1 MIMATKHD
9 VIKEE
14 LEGYL
19 KASREGKSK
28 ILDRLETTLRMHRK
42 AIIRR
47 FKVIQFRSKSYDF
60 NDHRGRPLYYTP
72 DVTTALKYVWD
83 NSHELCAER
92 LHSMILEYVEI
103 FIRDGMWKFN
113 NETTDKLFSMSI
125 GTIKDRLSKFERV
138 ISGGGRCMTK
148 PSDLKEI
155 IPVRRGPWDNPGP
168 GHGEVD
174 TVAHCGNTAEG
185 RFAYTVQYTDI
196 CLTWCFLGSQM
207 GRGKKETVDN
217 ISAMRDRSPFKWHG
231 LDPDSGGE
239 FINWNLNDKCKKWKV
254 TLTRIRPGMKNDHG
268 HIEQKNDKN
277 VRKFAGYI
285 RIDTNEKLEILN
297 ELYRVLEIYINH
309 FLPSMK
315 CVEKIRY
322 NITHSSRKY
331 DQPKTP
337 YRRFMEHSDI
347 PKHAKIKLQKLHKTL
362 NPKILHDE
370 ILRLRKKLFEGAKFT
385 KIRYTENTDFGNT

>member
-14 LEGYL
+14 LDDYL
-19 KASREGKSK
+19 KASKVDKSQ

-47 FKVIQFRSKSYDF
+47 FKVIQFRSVGYNW
-60 NDHRGRPLYYTP
+60 NDHRGRPLYYTH
-72 DVTTALKYVWD
+72 DVTNALKYVWE

-92 LHSMILEYVEI
+92 LHPILHEYVEI
-103 FIRDGMWKFN
+103 FIRDNMWKFSD
-113 NETTDKLFSMSI
+113 EVTDKLFSMSI
-125 GTIKDRLSKFERV
+125 GTMKDRLYSFERV

-148 PSDLKEI
+148 PSSLKEI
-155 IPVRRGPWDNPGP
+155 IPIRRGPWDNPNP
-168 GHGEVD
+168 GYGEID

-185 RFAYTVQYTDI
+185 RFACTVQYTDI
-196 CLTWCFLGSQM
+196 SLTWCFLGAQM
-207 GRGKKETVDN
+207 GKGKKETVYN
-217 ISAMRDRSPFKWHG
+217 ISQMRKRSPFKWLG
-231 LDPDSGGE
+231 IDPDSGGE
-239 FINWNLNDKCKKWKV
+239 FINWNLSNWCGKCKIEM
-254 TLTRIRPGMKNDHG
+254 TRIRPGMKNDHG

-285 RIDTNEKLEILN
+285 RIDTKEKLKILN
-297 ELYRVLEIYINH
+297 ELYQTLETYINH

-315 CVEKIRY
+315 CIKKVRY

-331 DQPKTP
+331 DQAKTP
-337 YRRFMEHSDI
+337 YRRFMDHLDI
-347 PKHAKIKLQKLHKTL
+347 PKSDKKRLEVFHTKL

-370 ILRLRKKLFEGAKFT
+370 IMRLRKKLFSGAKFT
-385 KIRYTENTDFGNT
+385 KS